1 MKTPAKEREA
11 RLDEMLRTP
20 ARNPRYGGAPLE
32 EVIRKAVRLPKPDPI
47 KPPKKPRTP
56 AGA

>member
-1 MKTPAKEREA
+1 MSKRTEEREA

-20 ARNPRYGGAPLE
+20 ARNPRYGGATLGD
-32 EVIRKAVRLPKPDPI
+32 VIRKAVRLPKPEPI
-47 KPPKKPRTP
+47 KPPRKPRTP